1 MIPDDISQVMTDE
14 VKKMI
19 DEMVDEVKTLLDY
32 LKSTNCEQKF
42 PDLKDDID
50 LLKICCKNFLH
61 YKRKFDNKDCS
72 LADLIFIYV
81 ECADKIVLLKDK
93 VAIKAEEAQAAFIQN

>member
-61 YKRKFDNKDCS
+61 YKRKFDNKECS
-72 LADLIFIYV
+72 REDLNFIYL
-81 ECADKIVLLKDK
+81 ECADQIVLLMN
-93 VAIKAEEAQAAFIQN
+93 KAKIETKET